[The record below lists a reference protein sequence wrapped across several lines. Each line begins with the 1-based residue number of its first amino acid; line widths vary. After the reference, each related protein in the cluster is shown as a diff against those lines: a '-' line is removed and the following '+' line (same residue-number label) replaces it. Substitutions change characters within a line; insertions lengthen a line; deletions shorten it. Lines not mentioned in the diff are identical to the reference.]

1 MGNILLNEYKDLQK
15 INISKIICDEFQINN
30 KSESYNKRYKLK

>member
-15 INISKIICDEFQINN
+15 INISKIICDECKINN
-30 KSESYNKRYKLK
+30 NSESYNKRYKLK